1 MQQHI
6 SLTFLGGDAR
16 SRAMAT
22 RLAWLGARVTAYGL
36 FEGEIPSN
44 IRVASTVQGALGD
57 CHAIILPMPA
67 FDREGKLF
75 CPLRSPDDPTVTP
88 EWLFAHIHRDVPV
101 YGGRLSETTL
111 SLARERGITLFDYA
125 AMEEVQIRNA
135 VPTVEGALCLAMRTL
150 DVTLWGA
157 RVAVLGYGRIGAL
170 LAQRLQ
176 ALGAHT
182 TVAARKMRD
191 VARIEVAG
199 CRALHIRDE
208 ASLSPLTA
216 GFDVIFNTVPHRIL
230 APPLMAAMPKKT
242 LMIEL
247 ASSPGGWDPD
257 APMSCQALYA
267 PGLPAKHTP
276 QTAGNILAD
285 CLWPL
290 LKEVTPL

>member
-1 MQQHI
+1 
-6 SLTFLGGDAR
+6 
-16 SRAMAT
+16 MAA
-22 RLAWLGARVTAYGL
+22 RLASLGARVTAHGL
-36 FEGEIPSN
+36 FEGEIPPHV
-44 IRVASTVQGALGD
+44 RVASTVQGALGD

-75 CPLRSPDDPTVTP
+75 CPSRASIDLAITP
-88 EWLFAHIHRDVPV
+88 EWLFAHINRDVPV
-101 YGGRLSETTL
+101 YGGRLSEAVLT
-111 SLARERGITLFDYA
+111 LARACGIVICDYA
-125 AMEEVQIRNA
+125 EMEEVQIRNA
-135 VPTVEGALCLAMRTL
+135 VPTVEGALCLAMRSL

-157 RVAVLGYGRIGAL
+157 RAAVLGYGRIGAL

-176 ALGAHT
+176 NLGVHT
-182 TVAARKMRD
+182 TVAARKVRD
-191 VARIEVAG
+191 IARIEVAG
-199 CRALHIRDE
+199 HRALHIRDE

-230 APPLMAAMPKKT
+230 TPSLMAAMPKET

-257 APMSCQALYA
+257 APMSCHALYA

-276 QTAGNILAD
+276 KTAGNILAD